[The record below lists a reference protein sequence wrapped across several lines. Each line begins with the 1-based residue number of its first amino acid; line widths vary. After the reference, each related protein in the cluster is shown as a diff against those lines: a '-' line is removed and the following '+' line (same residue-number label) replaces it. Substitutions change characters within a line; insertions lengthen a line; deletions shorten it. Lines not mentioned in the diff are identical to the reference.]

1 MTIRPTPRRPA
12 TADPAP
18 GPVAHKPRRPTS
30 RSAEPTAH
38 ESRPILR
45 AGRTA
50 RAVRRPSSEVGQAT
64 VELVALFPVLLI
76 VVLAAA
82 ALLAAHGAREQAG
95 HAAQAGAMAML
106 QGGDPRESARRAL
119 PAGVRRRAAIE
130 IRGPRVT
137 VRVRP
142 RLPIVAT
149 AMTAEVTA
157 DAGPEGS
164 P

>member
-1 MTIRPTPRRPA
+1 MTARPTPRPAAPDPRRPTPRSADEPRPTPRR
-12 TADPAP
+12 
-18 GPVAHKPRRPTS
+18 
-30 RSAEPTAH
+30 
-38 ESRPILR
+38 
-45 AGRTA
+45 GRTA
-50 RAVRRPSSEVGQAT
+50 LEVHPWSEVGQAT
-64 VELVALFPVLLI
+64 VELVALFPVLLV

-119 PAGVRRRAAIE
+119 PTGVRRRAAIE
-130 IRGPRVT
+130 IRGRRVT

-142 RLPIVAT
+142 RLPIVAA

-157 DAGPEGS
+157 DAGPEAS